1 MQSEW
6 FENSSKLF
14 AKELKILIDSEIGI
28 EIHQKIAQT
37 IFNDFNWNS
46 IALNLKHK
54 IGLM

>member
-37 IFNDFNWNS
+37 IFS
-46 IALNLKHK
+46 RP
-54 IGLM
+54 